1 MIFMPSTKNVI
12 RFNEKCLKVLTM
24 YNWQVGHDTTTNNS
38 HVFWQSSKIVVCMQ
52 SNKVLTPSVNFLSA
66 FWSLCFN
73 IPLKRPSTMLLCS
86 TMSMFPK
93 ASFKSKFLIW
103 DPPWVKALKSMI
115 MNCKKDWIVVLTKT
129 YFIKSGIKV
138 CPILKA
144 AVAKAFVILGSIS
157 LL

>member
-24 YNWQVGHDTTTNNS
+24 YNWQVGHDTTNNS
-38 HVFWQSSKIVVCMQ
+38 HVFG
-52 SNKVLTPSVNFLSA
+52 KVLKLLYACKVIKYLHHQWTSCQPFAAFVSTFLSKGHQPCFFVQQCPCFQRHLSNPS
-66 FWSLCFN
+66 FWFEIHLEWRLWKVWSWFTKKN
-73 IPLKRPSTMLLCS
+73 K
-86 TMSMFPK
+86 
-93 ASFKSKFLIW
+93 LI
-103 DPPWVKALKSMI
+103 
-115 MNCKKDWIVVLTKT
+115 LTKT